1 MNITEFAKIAG
12 VSKSAV
18 SRYFNKGY
26 LSQDK
31 REKIE
36 DAVIKTGY
44 SPSIQAQTIRTRK
57 TKLVG
62 VIIPKLSSE
71 SCARVTEGISE
82 VLNEEGYQ
90 LLLANT
96 ANDPDKELEYLDL
109 FRQNRVDG
117 VIFLSTVFTQ
127 THRMIL
133 RKMKIPVIMVGQQ
146 YQGYNCVCHDDF
158 GAARALT
165 ELMLSKGAKRP
176 AFIGVTNDDAAAGRS
191 RKEGFLQALKDAD
204 ISIDPSYICVSEFS
218 MESGY
223 TQARRLLSKTHL
235 PDCVLCATDNIALGV
250 MQYCR
255 EQHIKIPDDIMI
267 AAFGDNKIDRVT
279 EVSLTSA
286 HLHYTTSG
294 RDAAQMLLLNLR
306 TNDTVPKILKLDYQ
320 IKERESTNK

>member
-1 MNITEFAKIAG
+1 MNITEFSKIAQ

-18 SRYFNKGY
+18 SRYFNNGY

-36 DAVIKTGY
+36 EAIRTTGY
-44 SPSIQAQTIRTRK
+44 CPSIQAQTIRTRK

-71 SCARVTEGISE
+71 SCAKVTEGISE
-82 VLNEEGYQ
+82 ILSEEGYQ
-90 LLLANT
+90 ILLANT
-96 ANDPDKELEYLDL
+96 ANDPEKEIEYLDL

-117 VIFLSTVFTQ
+117 VIFLATVFSQAHHTL
-127 THRMIL
+127 L
-133 RKMKIPVIMVGQQ
+133 RKMRIPVIIVGQQ
-146 YQGYNCVCHDDF
+146 YKGYNCVCHDDY
-158 GAARALT
+158 GAAHALT
-165 ELMLSKGAKRP
+165 TLMISKGSSNP
-176 AFIGVTNDDAAAGRS
+176 AFLGVTNEDISAGLS
-191 RKEGFLQALKDAD
+191 RKEGFIQAVKDAGIAIGASNIGLSD
-204 ISIDPSYICVSEFS
+204 FT

-223 TQARRLLSKTHL
+223 VQTKRMLSTAL
-235 PDCVLCATDNIALGV
+235 RPDCLLCATDNIALGA

-255 EQHIKIPDDIMI
+255 EKHISIPGDIMI

-306 TNDTVPKILKLDYQ
+306 TNETVPKILKLDYE
-320 IKERESTNK
+320 IIERQSTQK